1 MGKSR
6 VRRNPGLLYDKLVVM
21 PGPSTFP
28 AYYMMVKRIIGEM
41 KAEFPHL
48 SSYDWGDKKYEEF
61 YEKWFGVGE
70 EQ

>member
-1 MGKSR
+1 MSR
-6 VRRNPGLLYDKLVVM
+6 FGLLYEKLVVM
-21 PGPSTFP
+21 PGQETYP
-28 AYYMMVKRIIGEM
+28 AYYKLVQRVIEEM

-48 SSYDWGDKKYEEF
+48 SSYDWGDKKYKEF